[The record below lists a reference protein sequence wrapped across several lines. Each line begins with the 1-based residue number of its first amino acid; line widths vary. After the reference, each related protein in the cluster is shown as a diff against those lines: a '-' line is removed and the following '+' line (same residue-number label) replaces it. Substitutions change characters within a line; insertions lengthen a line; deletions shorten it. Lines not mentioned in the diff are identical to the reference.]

1 MHWISAP
8 WPWYISGPAVGLIV
22 PLLYLLVGKPFG
34 ISRSFSDFCSISILS
49 RLKLQPQPAKQGKD
63 PWNLFFVGGIPIGS
77 YIGAHFLSTELPQL
91 LPDHY
96 HSTHGMLA
104 LFAGG
109 ILVGFGTRYA
119 GGCTSGHSLTGL
131 SNLRAVSLIA
141 TLSFFVGGL
150 IWVGLRG
157 LF

>member
-1 MHWISAP
+1 MQWISAP
-8 WPWYISGPAVGLIV
+8 WPWYISGPAIGLVV

-34 ISRSFSDFCSISILS
+34 VSRSFSNLCSMSVLAKLRPQQAS
-49 RLKLQPQPAKQGKD
+49 RNKD
-63 PWNLFFVGGIPIGS
+63 SWNLFFVGGIPIGS
-77 YIGAHFLSTELPQL
+77 YIGAHFLSTDFPQL

-96 HSTHGMLA
+96 HSTYGMIA
-104 LFAGG
+104 LLAGG

-119 GGCTSGHSLTGL
+119 DGCTSGHSLTGL
-131 SNLRAVSLIA
+131 SNLQMVSLVA

-150 IWVGLRG
+150 LIVGLRS

>member
-8 WPWYISGPAVGLIV
+8 WPWYVSGPAIGLVV

-34 ISRSFSDFCSISILS
+34 VSRSFSNFCTMSVLA
-49 RLKLQPQPAKQGKD
+49 RLKSQPQQAESNKD
-63 PWNLFFVGGIPIGS
+63 SWNLFFVGGIPIGS
-77 YIGAHFLSTELPQL
+77 YIGAHFLSTDLPQL

-96 HSTHGMLA
+96 HSAQGMLA

-119 GGCTSGHSLTGL
+119 DGCTSGHSLTGL
-131 SNLRAVSLIA
+131 SNLQAVSLVA

-150 IWVGLRG
+150 LLVGLQS
-157 LF
+157 LL

>member
-8 WPWYISGPAVGLIV
+8 WPWYISGPAIGLVV
-22 PLLYLLVGKPFG
+22 PLLYILVGKPLG
-34 ISRSFSDFCSISILS
+34 VSRSFSSFCAMSVFT
-49 RLKLQPQPAKQGKD
+49 RLKSRPQQSGENED
-63 PWNLFFVGGIPIGS
+63 SWNLSFVGGIPIGS
-77 YIGAHFLSTELPQL
+77 YIGAHFLSIDLPQL
-91 LPDHY
+91 LPAHY
-96 HSTHGMLA
+96 HSAGGMLS

-131 SNLRAVSLIA
+131 SNLQAVSLVA

-150 IWVGLRG
+150 IWIGLRS
-157 LF
+157 LS

>member
-1 MHWISAP
+1 MHWISAH
-8 WPWYISGPAVGLIV
+8 WPWYISGPAIGLVV

-34 ISRSFSDFCSISILS
+34 VSRSFSNFCSLPV
-49 RLKLQPQPAKQGKD
+49 LAKLRPQTQQTKPSKD
-63 PWNLFFVGGIPIGS
+63 LWNFFFVGGIPLGS
-77 YIGAHFLSTELPQL
+77 YIGAHLLSIDLPQL

-96 HSTHGMLA
+96 HSTNGMIA

-119 GGCTSGHSLTGL
+119 DGCTSGHSLTGL
-131 SNLRAVSLIA
+131 SNLQAVSLIA

-150 IWVGLRG
+150 TWVGLSS